1 MMAGSVLMSSLCNI
15 RRTRQDLCVQS
26 ADLSACQLMLGLCLA
41 CVWTVWCVI
50 TAVSVSLAQLQAVL
64 VAVW

>member
-1 MMAGSVLMSSLCNI
+1 MSWLCNI

-26 ADLSACQLMLGLCLA
+26 ADLNACQLMLALCLA
-41 CVWTVWCVI
+41 CVCVDY
-50 TAVSVSLAQLQAVL
+50 VVRYYCSVSSAQLQAVL